1 MPKAPTSKS
10 KRSDNVVS
18 PAKGTSSPAPNQAGR
33 DPEPHAGRLSRL
45 ASQLG
50 PAKLDVLLVTNP
62 LDVAYLT
69 GFLGGD
75 SYLLVSSDRS
85 KPTLISDFR
94 YHEELQPHSHLVQI
108 VIRKRSMGEAV
119 IDELSRQKIG
129 KLGIQSDHM
138 TVGEMNTLTAAI
150 SKAGLKTTLGPVAGL
165 VGKMRAIKDETE
177 IKLIRKAAKIQEKA
191 LEEIIRKIK
200 PGKTEL
206 EVAGRL
212 EAEMKALGSREP
224 GFQSIV
230 AAGAK
235 GSLPHYRPHDVEI
248 RKNESLLIDW
258 GAVYQGYHSDMTR
271 VFALGKWPKKIK
283 EIYQIVLEAQE
294 AAAAALAPG
303 KSTTEIDA
311 IARNIIKKAGYGEQF
326 GHGLGHG
333 IGFNGHEEPRLSH
346 MLSGSILQPGHVV
359 TVEPGIYLPGIGGV
373 RIEDD
378 YVITAKGAEN
388 LCSLPK
394 DLDWATL

>member
-1 MPKAPTSKS
+1 MGKTESKS
-10 KRSDNVVS
+10 
-18 PAKGTSSPAPNQAGR
+18 AKQSGKSGAKAAPETDGG
-33 DPEPHAGRLSRL
+33 PHGGRLRRL
-45 ASQLG
+45 AGMLT
-50 PAKLDVLLVTNP
+50 AEKLDVLLVTNP

-75 SYLLVSSDRS
+75 SYLFIPNDKS
-85 KPTLISDFR
+85 KPVLVSDFR
-94 YHEELQPHSHLVQI
+94 YQEELQPHAHLVQI
-108 VIRKRSMGEAV
+108 VIRKRSMSEAV
-119 IDELSRQKIG
+119 IDELSRG
-129 KLGIQSDHM
+129 KVGRLGIQGDHM
-138 TVGEMNTLTAAI
+138 TVAEMNGLSGAI
-150 SKAGLKTTLGPVAGL
+150 RKAGVKTVLEPVTGL
-165 VGKMRAIKDETE
+165 VSKMRAIKDETE
-177 IKLIRKAAKIQEKA
+177 IKLIRKAVKIQEKA

-230 AAGAK
+230 ATGAN
-235 GSLPHYRPHDVEI
+235 GSLPHYRPHDVKI
-248 RKNESLLIDW
+248 AKNDALLIDW

-283 EIYQIVLEAQE
+283 EIYTIVLDAQE

-303 KSTTEIDA
+303 KSTADIDA
-311 IARNIIKKAGYGEQF
+311 IARNHIKKVGYGDYF

-333 IGFNGHEEPRLSH
+333 IGFNGHEEPRLTN

-359 TVEPGIYLPGIGGV
+359 TIEPGIYLPGIGGV

-378 YVITAKGAEN
+378 YVITEKGAEN

-394 DLDWATL
+394 DLDWATI